1 MGWSTSELAE
11 MAGTTVN
18 TIRHYHRVGLLD
30 QPERRGNGYKQYQ
43 ARHLA
48 RVLQIRRLREMGVPL
63 ARVDRMG
70 DSPADSKD
78 ALRALDAELAAG
90 IERLRRARQE
100 VAALLRE
107 GTPTDVPAGFEGVAE
122 RLSDADR
129 AVIAI
134 SSRFYD
140 ERAVE
145 DLRTMIDAEPT
156 DLDHEMNTLPPDASA
171 DTRQRL
177 AERVAVIL
185 EEHRR
190 NHPWLSDPGSR
201 LTMPQAVVEKAA
213 MMSVTDLYNEAQQD
227 VMRRALL
234 ILEGE
239 PE

>member
-1 MGWSTSELAE
+1 MGWSTSELAA

-30 QPERRGNGYKQYQ
+30 QPERRANGYKQYQ

-48 RVLQIRRLREMGVPL
+48 RVLQIRRLRELGVPL

-70 DSPADSKD
+70 PADSAD
-78 ALRALDAELAAG
+78 ALRALDAELEAG
-90 IERLRRARQE
+90 IERLRRAREE

-140 ERAVE
+140 ESAVA
-145 DLRTMIDAEPT
+145 DLRSMIDAEPT
-156 DLDHEMNTLPPDASA
+156 DLDHEMNALPPDASA
-171 DTRQRL
+171 DARQRL

-185 EEHRR
+185 EGHRR

-201 LTMPQAVVEKAA
+201 LTMPRAVVEKAA
-213 MMSVTDLYNEAQQD
+213 MMSVADLYNEAQRD

-234 ILEGE
+234 ILEGD

>member
-1 MGWSTSELAE
+1 MGWSTSELAA

-30 QPERRGNGYKQYQ
+30 QPERRANGYKQYQ

-48 RVLQIRRLREMGVPL
+48 RVLQIRRLRELGVPL

-70 DSPADSKD
+70 PADSAD
-78 ALRALDAELAAG
+78 ALRALDAELEAG
-90 IERLRRARQE
+90 IERLRRAREE

-140 ERAVE
+140 ESAVA
-145 DLRTMIDAEPT
+145 DLRSMIDAEPT

-171 DTRQRL
+171 DARQRL

-185 EEHRR
+185 EGHRR

-201 LTMPQAVVEKAA
+201 LTMPRAVVEKAA
-213 MMSVTDLYNEAQQD
+213 MMSVADLYNEAQRD

-234 ILEGE
+234 ILEGD